1 MYHSHRNHSNHH
13 GGQDSG
19 IGCLLMAL
27 VGIFALPIVG
37 MFLLFKEHPDDKALG
52 AVLMV
57 VGIVIWVIISVASV

>member
-1 MYHSHRNHSNHH
+1 MYHNHRNHNNHH

-19 IGCLLMAL
+19 TGCLLMAL

-37 MFLLFKEHPDDKALG
+37 MFLLFQEHPDDKTLG

-57 VGIVIWVIISVASV
+57 VGIVIWVIISVASA